1 MENATKALIMAAG
14 VLMGIVILSLAV
26 YEFTSFG
33 ISSKEIHKAN
43 EETRLNEFNS
53 QFTKYE
59 GKDDVTI
66 YDVITVANL
75 AKENNS
81 YYEFLPRSLDQNTG
95 KDLYISVILDDN
107 SIENQDQSNYKL
119 KIDSEYNSKY
129 TCIAIISNDTGRV
142 YKVKF
147 SKQQ

>member
-81 YYEFLPRSLDQNTG
+81 YYEFSPRKLEQNTG
-95 KDLYISVILDDN
+95 KDLYISVILDKN
-107 SIENQDQSNYKL
+107 SIENQDQSTYKS

>member
-81 YYEFLPRSLDQNTG
+81 YYEFSPRRLDQNTG
-95 KDLYISVILDDN
+95 KDLYISVILDNN
-107 SIENQDQSNYKL
+107 SIENQDQSTYKL

-129 TCIAIISNDTGRV
+129 TCIATISNDTGRV

>member
-81 YYEFLPRSLDQNTG
+81 YYEFSPRSLDQNTG
-95 KDLYISVILDDN
+95 KDLYISVILDNN
-107 SIENQDQSNYKL
+107 SIENQDQSTYKL

-129 TCIAIISNDTGRV
+129 TCIATISNDTGRV

>member
-81 YYEFLPRSLDQNTG
+81 YYEFSPRRLDQNTG
-95 KDLYISVILDDN
+95 KDLYISVILENN
-107 SIENQDQSNYKL
+107 SIENQDQSTYKL

-129 TCIAIISNDTGRV
+129 TCIATISNDTGRV

>member
-26 YEFTSFG
+26 YEFKSFG

-81 YYEFLPRSLDQNTG
+81 YYEFSPRRLDQNTG
-95 KDLYISVILDDN
+95 KDLYISVILDNN
-107 SIENQDQSNYKL
+107 SIENQDQSTYKL

-129 TCIAIISNDTGRV
+129 TCIATISNDTGRV

>member
-81 YYEFLPRSLDQNTG
+81 YYEFSPRSLEQNTG
-95 KDLYISVILDDN
+95 KDLYISVILDKN
-107 SIENQDQSNYKL
+107 SIENQDQSTYKS

>member
-1 MENATKALIMAAG
+1 
-14 VLMGIVILSLAV
+14 MGIVILSLAV

>member
-14 VLMGIVILSLAV
+14 VLMGIVILSLAI

-81 YYEFLPRSLDQNTG
+81 YYEFSPRNLDQNTG
-95 KDLYISVILDDN
+95 KDLYISVILDN
-107 SIENQDQSNYKL
+107 TSIENQNQSIYKS
-119 KIDSEYNSKY
+119 KIDSECDSKY
-129 TCIAIISNDTGRV
+129 TCIATISNDTGRV
-142 YKVKF
+142 YKVNF

>member
-75 AKENNS
+75 AIENNS

>member
-81 YYEFLPRSLDQNTG
+81 YYEFSPRILDQNTG
-95 KDLYISVILDDN
+95 KDLYISVILDNN
-107 SIENQDQSNYKL
+107 SIENQDQSTYKL

-129 TCIAIISNDTGRV
+129 TCIATISNDTGRV

>member
-81 YYEFLPRSLDQNTG
+81 YYEFSPRSLEQNTG
-95 KDLYISVILDDN
+95 KDLYISVILDN
-107 SIENQDQSNYKL
+107 TSIENQNQSIYKS
-119 KIDSEYNSKY
+119 KIGSEYNSKY
-129 TCIAIISNDTGRV
+129 TCIATISNDTGRV
-142 YKVKF
+142 YKVNF
-147 SKQQ
+147 SKR

>member
-81 YYEFLPRSLDQNTG
+81 YYEFSPRSLDQNTG
-95 KDLYISVILDDN
+95 KDLYISVILDNN
-107 SIENQDQSNYKL
+107 SIENQDQSIYKL

-129 TCIAIISNDTGRV
+129 TCIATISNDTGRV

-147 SKQQ
+147 SKR

>member
-81 YYEFLPRSLDQNTG
+81 YYEFSPRILDQNTG
-95 KDLYISVILDDN
+95 KDLYISVILDNN
-107 SIENQDQSNYKL
+107 SIENQDQSTYKL

-129 TCIAIISNDTGRV
+129 TCIATISNDTGRV

-147 SKQQ
+147 SKR

>member
-81 YYEFLPRSLDQNTG
+81 YYEFKPRHLWQNIG
-95 KDLYISVILDDN
+95 KDLYIRVMLGDYI
-107 SIENQDQSNYKL
+107 IEDRTPEYYKSQISSNY
-119 KIDSEYNSKY
+119 DSKY
-129 TCIAIISNDTGRV
+129 TCSVNISSDTGRV
-142 YKVKF
+142 YEVKF
-147 SKQQ
+147 SKR

>member
-81 YYEFLPRSLDQNTG
+81 YYEFSPRTLDQNTG

-107 SIENQDQSNYKL
+107 SIENQDQSTYKL

>member
-81 YYEFLPRSLDQNTG
+81 YYEFSPRSLDQNTG

-107 SIENQDQSNYKL
+107 SIENQDQSKYKL

>member
-1 MENATKALIMAAG
+1 
-14 VLMGIVILSLAV
+14 MGIVILSLAV

-81 YYEFLPRSLDQNTG
+81 YYEFSPRILDQNTG
-95 KDLYISVILDDN
+95 KDLYISVILDNN
-107 SIENQDQSNYKL
+107 SIENQDQSTYKL

-129 TCIAIISNDTGRV
+129 TCIATISNDTGRV

-147 SKQQ
+147 SKR

>member
-81 YYEFLPRSLDQNTG
+81 YYEFSPRSLDQNTG
-95 KDLYISVILDDN
+95 KDLYISVILDNN
-107 SIENQDQSNYKL
+107 SIENKDQSTYKL

-129 TCIAIISNDTGRV
+129 TCIANISNDTGRV
-142 YKVKF
+142 YEVRF

>member
-81 YYEFLPRSLDQNTG
+81 YYEFSPRSLEQNTG
-95 KDLYISVILDDN
+95 KDLYISVILDN
-107 SIENQDQSNYKL
+107 TSIENQNQSIYKS
-119 KIDSEYNSKY
+119 KIGSEYNSKY
-129 TCIAIISNDTGRV
+129 TCIATISNDTGRV
-142 YKVKF
+142 YKVNF
-147 SKQQ
+147 LKQQ

>member
-81 YYEFLPRSLDQNTG
+81 YYEFSPRSLDQNTG

-107 SIENQDQSNYKL
+107 SIENKDQSTYKL

>member
-81 YYEFLPRSLDQNTG
+81 YYEFSPRRLDQNTG

-107 SIENQDQSNYKL
+107 SIENQDQSTYKL

>member
-81 YYEFLPRSLDQNTG
+81 YYEFSPRSLDQNTG
-95 KDLYISVILDDN
+95 KDLYISVILDNN
-107 SIENQDQSNYKL
+107 SIENKDQSTYKL

-129 TCIAIISNDTGRV
+129 TCIATISNDTGRV

-147 SKQQ
+147 SKR

>member
-95 KDLYISVILDDN
+95 KDLYISVILDNN
-107 SIENQDQSNYKL
+107 SIENQDQSTYKS

-129 TCIAIISNDTGRV
+129 TCVATISNDTGRV
-142 YKVKF
+142 YKVRF